1 MSEAVAATTSKL
13 GAWRLAVRP
22 PTLTASVGPVLVG
35 WGVAWALG
43 GFRLGPACAALAG
56 AVLLQIGANLAND
69 LFDFRRGA
77 DTAERLGPPRAAQ
90 LGLLSERELIAGMVA
105 VFGAAFLVGVY
116 LVAEGGWPVVAI
128 GLSAIA
134 AAVAYTGGPFP
145 YGYRALGDL
154 FVFLFFGP
162 AAVVGT
168 VWVQAQEAPL
178 LSWLAS
184 LPMGALVTAILV
196 VNNLRDREQDA
207 RAGKITLAVVLGDR
221 GTRLWYLALVVVS
234 YAVPVAL
241 WLGGL
246 ASPWATMAYA
256 SLPVARGPAR
266 AVASGV
272 SGRPLNTALRD
283 TARLV
288 FVFGALFGGGLALG
302 R

>member
-1 MSEAVAATTSKL
+1 MRGAVAARPSKL
-13 GAWRLAVRP
+13 GAWRLAARP

-43 GFRLGPACAALAG
+43 GFRIGPACAALVG
-56 AVLLQIGANLAND
+56 AVLLQIGANFAND

-77 DTAERLGPPRAAQ
+77 DTTERLGPPRAAQ
-90 LGLLSERELIAGMVA
+90 LGLLSERELVAGMVA

-116 LVAEGGWPVVAI
+116 LVAQGGWPIVAV
-128 GLSAIA
+128 GLAAIASAI
-134 AAVAYTGGPFP
+134 AYTGGPLP

-168 VWVQAQEAPL
+168 VWVQAQEAPPL
-178 LSWLAS
+178 AWFAS

-207 RAGKITLAVVLGDR
+207 RAGKVTLAVLLGDR
-221 GTRLWYLALVVVS
+221 GTRLWYVALVVGA

-241 WLGGL
+241 WLGGV
-246 ASPWATMAYA
+246 ASSWAALAYA
-256 SLPVARGPAR
+256 SLPAARGPAR
-266 AVASGV
+266 AIASGV
-272 SGRPLNTALRD
+272 AGRPLNAALRD

-288 FVFGALFGGGLALG
+288 FLFGVLFGGGLALG